1 MSRRRARGAILSCR
15 RRGPLEGDLLG
26 SLSAEATG
34 SMSGESVVSQCAHR
48 DESAIAPRILM
59 ERARMLA
66 RRGVLDPD
74 PRADTHLLSM
84 SGLGGRVS
92 GLRVRAVSTPANA
105 DR

>member
-1 MSRRRARGAILSCR
+1 
-15 RRGPLEGDLLG
+15 
-26 SLSAEATG
+26 
-34 SMSGESVVSQCAHR
+34 
-48 DESAIAPRILM
+48 M